1 MNRSDLLFR
10 AFADPIRRRAVRL
23 LGRRSLC
30 VCDLTDALRLPQPT
44 VSRHLSSLQRAGLV
58 RVEKRGRWRHYALA
72 AAKDG
77 LVASL
82 LKSAA
87 AEADDAGDLRRLKTL
102 PRRACD

>member
-10 AFADPIRRRAVRL
+10 VFADPIRRRAVRL
-23 LGRRSLC
+23 LGRGALC

-44 VSRHLSSLQRAGLV
+44 VSRHLGSLQRAGLV

-72 AAKDG
+72 KSNDP

-82 LKSAA
+82 LRSAA
-87 AEADDAGDLRRLKTL
+87 AEKDAHGDAKRMISL

>member
-1 MNRSDLLFR
+1 MNRSDILFR

-23 LGRRSLC
+23 LGRRALC
-30 VCDLTDALRLPQPT
+30 VCDLTDALNLPQPT
-44 VSRHLSSLQRAGLV
+44 VSRHLSALQRAGLV

-82 LKSAA
+82 LKSAS
-87 AEADDAGDLRRLKTL
+87 AEKDRSSA
-102 PRRACD
+102 